1 MKFPHCVY
9 LFCRHV
15 RILAEPDPASSSAA
29 SWPTAI
35 QTALHLYV
43 DGNAAGVEETT
54 PGKYSERLVLSVAFL
69 IVSGAVIGSYFLSTY
84 IGIVLSILICIC
96 IFLIVAIPYCCRF
109 CTSYGRYVRNALCSR
124 NFQNMELRL
133 DFVEN

>member
-1 MKFPHCVY
+1 MKKVHTYVDLPNF
-9 LFCRHV
+9 LCRHV

-29 SWPTAI
+29 SWPTTI

-43 DGNAAGVEETT
+43 DGNASGVEDTT
-54 PGKYSERLVLSVAFL
+54 PGKYSERLVLCVAFL

-109 CTSYGRYVRNALCSR
+109 CTSYRRYVMMKCTAFSVNCHYY
-124 NFQNMELRL
+124 F
-133 DFVEN
+133 